1 MYLIILVSNLYL
13 WIKVHRWLPSC
24 PWLLNGNLGQQGSW
38 LQRSL
43 RCFISFSPLG
53 GSKVKVEASCC
64 SWWGRHETVYIAV
77 LLWFLHHRVHPFSIF
92 SLFVSHLLS
101 RVDLGRPVPWFSI
114 WSIKDLFLIGQWI
127 IYKDETFGVK
137 QLLIKIAAG
146 QTKGQQFLYLSYV
159 FTFYCFLH
167 IVLVSTPIMSS
178 LHVTLVSHVQICMEH
193 LKYPHQLCYGWL
205 LSFFWQ
211 QHETY
216 NL

>member
-1 MYLIILVSNLYL
+1 MEIWGNRVHGCKDLYDVLFLSLPWVDQRLRLRLPVAVDEGDMKQYILLFY
-13 WIKVHRWLPSC
+13 C
-24 PWLLNGNLGQQGSW
+24 GSY
-38 LQRSL
+38 
-43 RCFISFSPLG
+43 I
-53 GSKVKVEASCC
+53 
-64 SWWGRHETVYIAV
+64 TVYIHSA
-77 LLWFLHHRVHPFSIF
+77 FFF
-92 SLFVSHLLS
+92 LFVSHLLS